1 MLRINTGT
9 IRLSMEVLKL
19 QLLGGFKAQ
28 NEAGQEI
35 AIQARKSRALL
46 AILAISPSG
55 GVSRER
61 LATLLWSD
69 RGEDQARSSLRQTLT
84 VLRKELA
91 AVGQNVL
98 VTDDQ
103 RVELT
108 RDAVETDAVTIVS
121 LSHATDVPSLR
132 RAVNLYQGE
141 LLSEVSVSDPMFEEW
156 LANERS
162 RIRDLMTSIFD
173 RLLSLDPAAERV
185 VIAKRLLALDPLR
198 EASHLSLMNAYADSG
213 ERSMALQ
220 HYSTC
225 RDLLKSELGIQPG
238 KEIEELRRNL
248 QSDNDL
254 DRPLVKVTSEISA
267 DRKLSIAVLPLANL
281 DTNPTLQILADGLTE
296 DLITDLSRISG
307 VFVIAAHSIFNYR
320 AIESEVAVIAR
331 DLNVRY
337 VVKGSLRQVN
347 DRLRLNAQLIDAG
360 SGAIV
365 WAERFDRNLADV
377 YDLQDAIAAQI
388 AKAMIGP
395 LSQPDLAER
404 YRSTSPEAF
413 DLCMRGRSEWRRS
426 DESGCKAN
434 GLFEQAITLDP
445 NYAEA
450 YRWLALGQCLSWLHF
465 DAVMHPTRGLAVVNA
480 RKAVSLDSADPAAH
494 SVLGFVLMNEAM
506 LDEAEEELQ
515 LALRLN
521 PNDANAWFIL
531 SDLRVMEGRGL
542 EAVACSERSLALNPQ
557 PLAAYYWLLGQAQY
571 AAGQFEAAVKTLRRE
586 ETYRTGS
593 RRILAAALAELGHI
607 EEAQAEGRM
616 FMVANPHF
624 TIDHWVKT
632 QPFRDLK
639 TRDLFVEGYRK
650 AGIPDHS
657 KVG

>member
-1 MLRINTGT
+1 MA
-9 IRLSMEVLKL
+9 VLTL
-19 QLLGGFKAQ
+19 HLLGGFKAL
-28 NEAGQEI
+28 NETGQEI
-35 AIQARKSRALL
+35 TIPAKKNRALL
-46 AILAISPSG
+46 AILALSPSG

-91 AVGQNVL
+91 AVRPSVL
-98 VTDDQ
+98 VIDDQ
-103 RVELT
+103 RVALA
-108 RDAVETDAVTIVS
+108 RDAIETDAVLIVS
-121 LSHATDVPSLR
+121 LSHSTEVQSLR

-141 LLSEVSVSDPMFEEW
+141 LLAEASVNDPVFEEW
-156 LANERS
+156 LGSERI

-173 RLLSLDPAAERV
+173 KLLPLVPAVDRV
-185 VIAKRLLALDPLR
+185 ALAKRLLALDPLR
-198 EASHLSLMNAYADSG
+198 EASHLSLMTAYADSG
-213 ERSMALQ
+213 ERSLALQ

-238 KEIEELRRNL
+238 VEIEELRRNL
-248 QSDNDL
+248 QSDNFS
-254 DRPLVKVTSEISA
+254 DRPVVKATSLASGIIG
-267 DRKLSIAVLPLANL
+267 DNKLSIAVLPFANL
-281 DTNPTLQILADGLTE
+281 DTNQTIQMLADGLTE

-307 VFVIAAHSIFNYR
+307 VFVIAAHSIFKYR
-320 AIESEVAVIAR
+320 AIESEVTAVAR

-347 DRLRLNAQLIDAG
+347 DRLRLNSQLIDTE

-365 WAERFDRNLADV
+365 WAERFDRNLTDV

-395 LSQPDLAER
+395 LSHPNLPER
-404 YRSTSPEAF
+404 YRSSSPEAF

-434 GLFEQAITLDP
+434 SLFEQVIALDP

-465 DAVMHPTRGLAVVNA
+465 NAVMHPTRDLAVVNA
-480 RKAVSLDSADPAAH
+480 RKAVSLDLKDPAAH

-515 LALRLN
+515 SALRLN

-542 EAVACSERSLALNPQ
+542 EAVACSERSLTLNPQ
-557 PLAAYYWLLGQAQY
+557 PLASYYWLLGQAQY

-650 AGIPDHS
+650 ASIPDHS